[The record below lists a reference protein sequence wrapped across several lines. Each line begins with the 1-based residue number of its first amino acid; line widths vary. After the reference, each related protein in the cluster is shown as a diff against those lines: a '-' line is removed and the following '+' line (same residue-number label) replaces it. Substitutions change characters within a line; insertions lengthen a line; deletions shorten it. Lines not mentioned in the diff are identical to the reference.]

1 MSDYQDWK
9 QLIHSEKWLL
19 FPENIGKR
27 ISIDEVALSQGE
39 LYTVV
44 TNKSAKGRK
53 GAIIAIIEGTRSEIV
68 IEHLLKIPYNIRK
81 QVEEIT
87 LDMAGS
93 MKAIATKCFTKAV
106 QVVDRFHVQKLCV
119 EAVQEIRIKH
129 RWEVL
134 EQENEKIKQAKQNK
148 KSYQEQ
154 VLENGDSL
162 RQLLARSRYIL
173 YKSRNNWTQTQ
184 KQRAQILFKLF
195 PDLENAYKLSE
206 KLKFIYNS
214 KVKKEIAITKL
225 AHWYKDVEES
235 GLNSFN
241 TIKNTIQLN
250 YLAII
255 NYFENRS
262 TNASAESFNAKIKAF
277 RTQFRGVKS
286 KSFFLYRL
294 TKIYA

>member
-39 LYTVV
+39 LYTVI

-277 RTQFRGVKS
+277 RAQFRGVKS

>member
-129 RWEVL
+129 RWDVL

-148 KSYQEQ
+148 KTYQEQ
-154 VLENGDSL
+154 ILENGDTVK
-162 RQLLARSRYIL
+162 QLLARSRYFL
-173 YKSRNNWTQTQ
+173 YKSRNNWTENQ

-214 KVKKEIAITKL
+214 KIKKEIAITKL

-250 YLAII
+250 YIAII

-277 RTQFRGVKS
+277 RAQFRGVKS